1 MTNIPSS
8 FLFNVNVILRQNICN
23 AHDVNLLFQFKQRN
37 INIMIGIFNDCYPPI
52 MDGVSLTT
60 QNYAYWLNKKTGN
73 VCVVTPKFPTSDD
86 HEEFPIYRYSSIP
99 IPMRKPYRLGFPRI
113 DWPFHERI
121 NKLSFELVH
130 AHCPFSSGTLAM
142 KIAKQQ
148 HIPCVATF
156 HSKYR
161 SDFERAI
168 PNKTIVDYLTRN
180 IVKFYEQADEVWIP
194 QAAVEETLREY
205 GYKGKVEVVDNGND
219 FSGAELTPEQKNK
232 ARRILNIASP
242 EFVLLFVGQHIWE
255 KNLEFLLRALALLTD
270 IPFRMY
276 FIGTGYASEEMKQLA
291 ATLGLKSKVTFV
303 GTLTNRT
310 RLKNYYTAA
319 DLFLFPSLYDNA
331 PLVVREAAALETPSV
346 LLRNS
351 TSSEIIIENKNG
363 FLTDNSI
370 QAYAGRIR
378 ELYGAPLLIVRTGK
392 QASLTIA
399 RSWKDVTDEVYD
411 RYSNLIRRN
420 NR

>member
-1 MTNIPSS
+1 M
-8 FLFNVNVILRQNICN
+8 
-23 AHDVNLLFQFKQRN
+23 
-37 INIMIGIFNDCYPPI
+37 
-52 MDGVSLTT
+52 
-60 QNYAYWLNKKTGN
+60 
-73 VCVVTPKFPTSDD
+73 
-86 HEEFPIYRYSSIP
+86 
-99 IPMRKPYRLGFPRI
+99 
-113 DWPFHERI
+113 
-121 NKLSFELVH
+121 
-130 AHCPFSSGTLAM
+130 
-142 KIAKQQ
+142 
-148 HIPCVATF
+148 
-156 HSKYR
+156 
-161 SDFERAI
+161 
-168 PNKTIVDYLTRN
+168 
-180 IVKFYEQADEVWIP
+180 
-194 QAAVEETLREY
+194 
-205 GYKGKVEVVDNGND
+205 
-219 FSGAELTPEQKNK
+219 
-232 ARRILNIASP
+232 
-242 EFVLLFVGQHIWE
+242 LLFVGQHIWE